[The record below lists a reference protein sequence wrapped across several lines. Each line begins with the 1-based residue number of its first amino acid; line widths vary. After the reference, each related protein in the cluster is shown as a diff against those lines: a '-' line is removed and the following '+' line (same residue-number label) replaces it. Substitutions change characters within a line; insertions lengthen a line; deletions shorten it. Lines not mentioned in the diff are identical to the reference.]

1 MNTGFSLGM
10 GGMGWNREF
19 SASSAFFQRFQSFIT
34 VRDSRGEAAVPSAA
48 KGAGAPDWLSRPD
61 AAAQV
66 TRHEVMTA
74 LKPVLG
80 ETRPPGS
87 QAVESKTPSDA
98 PSDVSSPASYS
109 AAKRVLDAVA
119 QTLQSAQHQGAGAE
133 ELRALL
139 AQAREGVRQGVAGAR
154 DVLAGMG
161 VGEGALMSQVDETQ
175 ASLEAGLAE
184 LEAQYAPQPAPVS
197 FEQAVALSAS
207 RSQRLELEITTR
219 DGDTVTLTLSSER
232 GFEQNALVKVDEGA
246 VSVSVARN
254 VYASADFSLTVNGEL
269 DEDEIEAIQDLM
281 KKVDKLAD
289 RFFEQGMQQAF
300 AKAMEMGFD
309 SEELAS
315 FSLDMELAV
324 ARQAS
329 ASYQEVAALPV
340 QPVQAADTP
349 APMPEAP
356 GAGAAGEVSQ
366 AAAGDDMTLTRALDT
381 LSGLMREMKG
391 ALSSLSDVEHAFTR
405 PGKIF
410 RQLLGGAVALHPDH
424 EKAVERM
431 KAAGGP
437 SPAELADGLAA
448 ALEAEMDGDMAQ
460 DGASSGGPA
469 AAGSP
474 HVERH

>member
-1 MNTGFSLGM
+1 MNTGFSLGIA
-10 GGMGWNREF
+10 GMGWNREV
-19 SASSAFFQRFQSFIT
+19 SAGSTFFQRFQSFIT
-34 VRDSRGEAAVPSAA
+34 VRDSRGEAAAPPAA

-74 LKPVLG
+74 LRPVLG
-80 ETRPPGS
+80 ETRPPGA
-87 QAVESKTPSDA
+87 QAVQSKTPADDA
-98 PSDVSSPASYS
+98 ADVSAAASSS
-109 AAKRVLDAVA
+109 AARRVLDAVE
-119 QTLQSAQHQGAGAE
+119 QTLQSAQRQGAGAE
-133 ELRALL
+133 ELRALV

-161 VGEGALMSQVDETQ
+161 VGEGSIMRQVDETQ

-184 LEAQYAPQPAPVS
+184 LESQYAPQPASVS
-197 FEQAVALSAS
+197 PLDQAVALSAS

-219 DGDTVTLTLSSER
+219 DGDTVTLALSSER

-246 VSVSVARN
+246 VSVTMERN
-254 VYASADFSLTVNGEL
+254 VYASANFSLAVNGEL

-300 AKAMEMGFD
+300 STALEMGFD

-340 QPVQAADTP
+340 QPVQAAGTP
-349 APMPEAP
+349 ATMPEVP
-356 GAGAAGEVSQ
+356 AAGGMSQ

-381 LSGLMREMKG
+381 LSGLMNEMKDS
-391 ALSSLSDVEHAFTR
+391 LSSLSDVEHAFTR
-405 PGKIF
+405 PGQIF

-424 EKAVERM
+424 EKAAEGM
-431 KAAGGP
+431 KAAGGS

-448 ALEAEMDGDMAQ
+448 ALEADMGGDMTQ
-460 DGASSGGPA
+460 GGASSEDPA
-469 AAGSP
+469 VAGSP